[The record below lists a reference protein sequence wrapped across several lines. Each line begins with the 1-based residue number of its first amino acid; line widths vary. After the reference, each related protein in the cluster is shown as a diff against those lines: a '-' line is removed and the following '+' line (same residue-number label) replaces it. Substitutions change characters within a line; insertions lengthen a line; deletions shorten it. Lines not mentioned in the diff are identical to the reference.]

1 MLGFFSFLH
10 TFRRNLKF
18 NPQLTLFFCEGL
30 LDRNNNFKKINYL
43 NYYSLSKRFIK
54 ILLDKMENFFEKD
67 RFYQA
72 KRNTYKKYPNGFY
85 VNNKLEDNSIT
96 FHNYKDLISY
106 VTRYCSR
113 PAIAESRITYY
124 DDENVNWY
132 YIDHKDN
139 KKYSVSEKIF
149 DFIKRILVYLL
160 PSNFKTIR
168 YYGFYN
174 KNDKIK

>member
-1 MLGFFSFLH
+1 M
-10 TFRRNLKF
+10 
-18 NPQLTLFFCEGL
+18 
-30 LDRNNNFKKINYL
+30 
-43 NYYSLSKRFIK
+43 
-54 ILLDKMENFFEKD
+54 
-67 RFYQA
+67 
-72 KRNTYKKYPNGFY
+72 YKKYPNGFY
-85 VNNKLEDNSIT
+85 VNNKLEDNGIT

-113 PAIAESRITYY
+113 PAIAESRITSY

-149 DFIKRILVYLL
+149 DFIKRILMHLL

-174 KNDKIK
+174 KNDKINEEIFNKLISSEQKEHLAKNLKWNTLCLLSFKRIPIQCPKCNNLMKALYTVT